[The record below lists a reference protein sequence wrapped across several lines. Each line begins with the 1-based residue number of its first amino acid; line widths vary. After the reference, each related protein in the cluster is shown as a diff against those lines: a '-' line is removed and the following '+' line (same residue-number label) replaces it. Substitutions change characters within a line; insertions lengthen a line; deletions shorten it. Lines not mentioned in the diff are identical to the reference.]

1 MMKAGIYAR
10 VSTHDQQ
17 TLPMQLKAMRRYLKQ
32 RGWKL
37 HLQVEEVGSG
47 AKQRPKREE
56 LLKAARRREVD
67 AIVVWK
73 LDRWGR
79 SMADLI
85 ATLAEL
91 RDLGIAFVSLTEALD
106 FTTSAGRAMV
116 GLLSVFAEFERD
128 MIRERVKAGIA
139 QARSEG
145 KQHGRPQTASKKVA
159 EVKRLYKRGR
169 NKSEIARELK
179 ISRGSVINMLK

>member
-1 MMKAGIYAR
+1 KI
-10 VSTHDQQ
+10 
-17 TLPMQLKAMRRYLKQ
+17 
-32 RGWKL
+32 
-37 HLQVEEVGSG
+37 HLQVEEVASG
-47 AKQRPKREE
+47 GKQRPKREE

-79 SMADLI
+79 SLADLI
-85 ATLAEL
+85 ASLAEL
-91 RDLGIAFVSLTEALD
+91 RDLGIPFISLTEALD

-139 QARSEG
+139 QARAEG
-145 KQHGRPQTASKKVA
+145 KKHGRPPTAATKVA
-159 EVKRLYKRGR
+159 EVKRLYKKGW

-179 ISRGSVINMLK
+179 ISRGSVINLLK

>member
-1 MMKAGIYAR
+1 MKVGIYAR

-17 TLPMQLKAMRRYLKQ
+17 TLPLQLKAMRQYVKQ
-32 RGWKL
+32 RKWTL
-37 HLQVEEVGSG
+37 VRQVEEVGSG
-47 AKQRPKREE
+47 AKLREKREE

-67 AIVVWK
+67 AVIVWK

-79 SMADLI
+79 SLPDLI
-85 ATLAEL
+85 STLAEL
-91 RDLGIAFVSLTEALD
+91 RDLGIAFISLTEALD

-139 QARSEG
+139 QARAG
-145 KQHGRPQTASKKVA
+145 GRKHGRPPTAATKTT
-159 EVKRLYKRGR
+159 EIKRLYKKGW
-169 NKSEIARELK
+169 NKSQIARELH
-179 ISRGSVINMLK
+179 ISRGSVINLLK